1 MRRIVIGC
9 LLAVLIAPVSSGA
22 ARRRAAPSNPAAST
36 PGGGGSSD
44 CHTFGLVPA
53 GTKGTYLTTT
63 SNGNVNFTI
72 TWISDT
78 PTQTKTTQHVVTPQ
92 ATTDVETT
100 LDGVVS
106 GPLRGLKHLYTKSI
120 TPVPFLGNTVVEVD
134 IDFVPALIAGPAG
147 GWCTSATWTVPA
159 VTETVVSKSIA
170 GQQSQIITTI
180 ASEGQVLA
188 VDESITVPA
197 GTFRTVKYKSYTV
210 SGSALQPAITW
221 TSRDKAIVVR
231 QDTLDGAGNVTTT
244 TVLTALE

>member
-9 LLAVLIAPVSSGA
+9 LLAVLIAPVSNGA
-22 ARRRAAPSNPAAST
+22 ARRRAAPKPATPAS
-36 PGGGGSSD
+36 GGSD
-44 CHTFGLVPA
+44 CHTFGLVTP

-106 GPLRGLKHLYTKSI
+106 GPLRGIKHLYTKSI

-134 IDFVPALIAGPAG
+134 IDFVPALIAGPAE
-147 GWCTSATWTVPA
+147 GWCANATWTVPA
-159 VTETVVSKSIA
+159 STETIVSKSLA
-170 GQQSQIITTI
+170 GQQSSIVTTI

-188 VDESITVPA
+188 VDEVVAVPA
-197 GTFRTVKYKSYTV
+197 GTFHTVKYKSYTV
-210 SGSALQPAITW
+210 SGTSLQPSITW
-221 TSRDKAIVVR
+221 TSKERNVVVK

>member
-9 LLAVLIAPVSSGA
+9 LLAVLIAPVSNGA
-22 ARRRAAPSNPAAST
+22 ARRRAVPAKPAAPA
-36 PGGGGSSD
+36 PGGGD
-44 CHTFGLVPA
+44 CHTFGLVTP

-106 GPLRGLKHLYTKSI
+106 GPLRGIKHLYTKSI

-134 IDFVPALIAGPAG
+134 IDFVPALIAGPAE
-147 GWCTSATWTVPA
+147 GWCTNATWTVPA
-159 VTETVVSKSIA
+159 STETIVSKSIA
-170 GQQSQIITTI
+170 GQQSNIVTTI

-188 VDESITVPA
+188 VGEVVSVPA
-197 GTFRTVKYKSYTV
+197 GNFTTVKYKSYTV
-210 SGSALQPAITW
+210 SGTSLQPAITW
-221 TSRDKAIVVR
+221 TSMDRNIVVR

-244 TVLTALE
+244 TVLTALQP